1 MSLTDVE
8 TRVARVLRERLTY
21 GFGGLDAVE
30 TWADQILARLDD
42 PPYPLIQ
49 LGLARAN
56 GAQVCCEALNAL
68 GIGDTSPTDIASVL
82 ASADFSVLSL
92 DDLESYF
99 VDLWQRMIP
108 CLVDGSPGE
117 EDIVS
122 FLFDASQIE
131 LAIRSLRSGEL
142 DAAHVNRMIADYA
155 LEAREVVVRSEA
167 ARARR

>member
-30 TWADQILARLDD
+30 SWADPILARLDE

-56 GAQVCCEALNAL
+56 GAQVCCEALDAL
-68 GIGDTSPTDIASVL
+68 GIGDISPTDIASVL

-92 DDLESYF
+92 DELEFYF
-99 VDLWQRMIP
+99 LDLWQRMLP
-108 CLVDGSPGE
+108 LQVDSLPGE
-117 EDIVS
+117 EDVVS
-122 FLFDASQIE
+122 FLFDSSQIE
-131 LAIRSLRSGEL
+131 LAIKSMRSGEL
-142 DAAHVNRMIADYA
+142 DAAHVRQMIVNYA
-155 LEAREVVVRSEA
+155 LEAREVVARSEA
-167 ARARR
+167 ARA